1 MPDSQNIRN
10 FAIIAHMD
18 HGKSTLADR
27 LLEATH
33 TIPPQAMRSQVLDNM
48 ELERERGITIKLKAV
63 RMKYIFEEKEYEL
76 NLIDTPG
83 HVDFAYEVSRS
94 LAACEGVILVVDA
107 TQGIQAQ
114 TLSNY
119 YLAAGQRL
127 KIIPVIN
134 KIDLKNAQIEEV
146 KKDLVVS
153 LKFKSEEIILA
164 SAKEGIGIDEILQAI
179 ILRIPPPAGE
189 SGSPLRAL
197 IFDSSYDLHKG
208 VVAYVRIFD
217 GQVAAGESIFLLGSQ
232 AQTEVLEVGIF
243 VPQMQA
249 CDSLGSGEVGYLAT
263 GLKEVAWSR
272 VGDTVATLPQAKP
285 LHGYQS
291 LKPMV
296 FLGIYPLQGDDFPLL
311 KKALAKL
318 KLNDASL
325 DFAPESSQALGNGF
339 RCGFLGLLHAEI
351 VRERLAREYGL
362 KLITTAPNV
371 EYRVFLRDGSQ
382 ISIQTP
388 VEFPDPAT
396 ILKVQEPWMIAEIF
410 TPQEYIGSIMQLCEG
425 KRTLFKNLEY
435 LGSQVR
441 LSYEIPLAELIIDF
455 YDKLK
460 SVSQGYASLD
470 YNFLDFRDTEVVKL
484 EILIAEEKVNALTQ
498 IVISQKAPAIGRVV
512 VKKLKE
518 VLPRRQFKVAL
529 QAAVGG
535 KIIAREDIPAFRR
548 DVLAKMSG
556 GDYTR
561 KRKLLEKQKKGKI
574 RMRLI
579 GKVDLPQEAFLAVLE
594 RE

>member
-1 MPDSQNIRN
+1 
-10 FAIIAHMD
+10 
-18 HGKSTLADR
+18 
-27 LLEATH
+27 
-33 TIPPQAMRSQVLDNM
+33 
-48 ELERERGITIKLKAV
+48 
-63 RMKYIFEEKEYEL
+63 
-76 NLIDTPG
+76 
-83 HVDFAYEVSRS
+83 
-94 LAACEGVILVVDA
+94 
-107 TQGIQAQ
+107 
-114 TLSNY
+114 
-119 YLAAGQRL
+119 
-127 KIIPVIN
+127 
-134 KIDLKNAQIEEV
+134 
-146 KKDLVVS
+146 
-153 LKFKSEEIILA
+153 
-164 SAKEGIGIDEILQAI
+164 LQAI

>member
-1 MPDSQNIRN
+1 MNKIRN
-10 FAIIAHMD
+10 FCIIAHID

>member
-10 FAIIAHMD
+10 FAIIAHID